1 MDQLVSA
8 LREVPYFQDLPPE
21 AIEGIARRAQLRDVT
36 VGEPIIMQGQE
47 CAGLGVVVAG
57 QVRVSRSSPEGREQV
72 LRILGP
78 GRTFNDAA
86 AIDGE
91 PNPGTVTAAENGVV
105 VLIPRQA
112 VLRLLDEYPAVSAA
126 MLHLLAYRLRSL
138 VDLTEDSALHSV
150 VARVARL
157 LLRCSEG
164 DQPLVEGVPDAC
176 VRITQQDIAALTGS
190 VREVVQRALK
200 LLEQEGA
207 IRMARAR
214 IHVLDARVL
223 RDYAEDQR

>member
-1 MDQLVSA
+1 MNRVVRA
-8 LREVPYFQDLPPE
+8 LREVPYFRDLP
-21 AIEGIARRAQLRDVT
+21 AAAVEGIADSARLREAVA
-36 VGEPIIMQGQE
+36 GGPILIQGHE
-47 CAGLGVVVAG
+47 CAGLGVVVSG

-86 AIDGE
+86 AVDGDC
-91 PNPGTVTAAENGVV
+91 NPGTVTAAEDSVV
-105 VLIPRQA
+105 ALIPRR
-112 VLRLLDEYPAVSAA
+112 VLLELIEAYPSVSAA
-126 MLHLLAYRLRSL
+126 MLHLLAYRLRSV

-157 LLRCSEG
+157 LLRCFED

-176 VRITQQDIAALTGS
+176 VRITQHDIAALTGS

-214 IHVLDARVL
+214 IEVQDPGVL
-223 RDYAEDQR
+223 REYAEGRR

>member
-1 MDQLVSA
+1 MNRLVCA
-8 LREVPYFQDLPPE
+8 LREVPYFQELPAA
-21 AIEGIARRAQLRDVT
+21 AIAGLARRARLREVT
-36 VGEPIIMQGQE
+36 AGEPILMQGQE

-78 GRTFNDAA
+78 GRTFNDVA
-86 AIDGE
+86 AIDGK
-91 PNPGTVTAAENGVV
+91 PNPGTVTAAEDSVV
-105 VLIPRQA
+105 GLIPREML
-112 VLRLLDEYPAVSAA
+112 LRLIDEYPGVSAA
-126 MLHLLAYRLRSL
+126 MLHVLADRLRSL
-138 VDLTEDSALHSV
+138 VDLTEDSALYSV

-157 LLRCSEG
+157 LLRCAEG

-200 LLEQEGA
+200 LLEQAGA

-214 IHVLDARVL
+214 IHVLDARIL
-223 RDYAEDQR
+223 QDYAEEQR